1 MMNIKEFNYYP
12 RQEEIV
18 KILKGRV
25 NTSNEE
31 YLRTVTVY
39 HLAEIAS
46 GMRATVKD
54 DVLCVDLVRSS
65 IIKKKMMPSGAGK
78 NNSNNILELNIMK

>member
-1 MMNIKEFNYYP
+1 MMMNIKEFNYYP

-46 GMRATVKD
+46 
-54 DVLCVDLVRSS
+54 
-65 IIKKKMMPSGAGK
+65 
-78 NNSNNILELNIMK
+78 